1 MGNTVE
7 LEKIELKPSSSTV
20 QTWQLKANPEPPVPD
35 LAKEGAGAS
44 FVAAPITWA
53 SKVHPSHWCRLLHF
67 LKFAGADDG
76 AGYIQKY
83 PKVLWFRHRPET
95 GKVC

>member
-1 MGNTVE
+1 MGITVE
-7 LEKIELKPSSSTV
+7 LDKIELELSRKTV
-20 QTWQLKANPEPPVPD
+20 QTCQLKANSEPPVQD

-67 LKFAGADDG
+67 LKFAGAFAG
-76 AGYIQKY
+76 AGYIQK
-83 PKVLWFRHRPET
+83 
-95 GKVC
+95 